1 MNKQSFK
8 FTIEPWITTAE
19 FLEYTTNIFKVLRRD
34 MKIPS
39 ENYQSTFSI
48 LKVPDWI
55 NVMALTSKNE
65 VILVEQ
71 FRYGIEEATLEL
83 VGGVC
88 DAGEE
93 PMEAA
98 KRELLEETGYVGKEC
113 VYLGRVSSNPAIQT
127 NYTHTILIKNCEKVG
142 EQNLGVNERI
152 YVHVIPY
159 QRFLEFIRSGEIH
172 HALVVA
178 ATAKYMLSEN
188 FMDEDML

>member
-39 ENYQSTFSI
+39 ENHQGSFSI
-48 LKVPDWI
+48 IKAPDWI

-65 VILVEQ
+65 VVLVEQ
-71 FRYGIEEATLEL
+71 FRYGVEEATLEL

-93 PMEAA
+93 PLEAA
-98 KRELLEETGYVGKEC
+98 KRELLEETGYAGSEC
-113 VYLGRVSSNPAIQT
+113 VYLGKVSSNPAIQN
-127 NYTHTILIKNCEKVG
+127 NYTHTILINNCEKMG
-142 EQNLGVNERI
+142 EQNLDINERI
-152 YVHVIPY
+152 NVHVIPY
-159 QRFLEFIRSGEIH
+159 QQFLELIRTEEIH

-178 ATAKYMLSEN
+178 ATAKYMLSEHYN
-188 FMDEDML
+188 NEN

>member
-1 MNKQSFK
+1 MNKESFK

-39 ENYQSTFSI
+39 ENHQGSFSI
-48 LKVPDWI
+48 LVAPDWI

-65 VILVEQ
+65 VVLVEQ

-88 DAGEE
+88 DPGEE
-93 PMEAA
+93 PIEAA
-98 KRELLEETGYVGKEC
+98 KRELLEETGYAGTEYI
-113 VYLGRVSSNPAIQT
+113 YLGKVSSNPAIQT

-142 EQNLGVNERI
+142 EQNLDVNERI
-152 YVHVIPY
+152 NVHVIPY
-159 QRFLEFIRSGEIH
+159 EQFLEYIRSGEID

-178 ATAKYMLSEN
+178 ATAKYMLR
-188 FMDEDML
+188 DYLA